1 MIFIIFVNELRM
13 KLNEINFREY
23 FNLTYFIKLKKDNTL
38 NYREEKSENRIQR
51 FLRAKR
57 RKRSNLG
64 SFVD

>member
-1 MIFIIFVNELRM
+1 M

-23 FNLTYFIKLKKDNTL
+23 INLTYFIKLKKDNTL